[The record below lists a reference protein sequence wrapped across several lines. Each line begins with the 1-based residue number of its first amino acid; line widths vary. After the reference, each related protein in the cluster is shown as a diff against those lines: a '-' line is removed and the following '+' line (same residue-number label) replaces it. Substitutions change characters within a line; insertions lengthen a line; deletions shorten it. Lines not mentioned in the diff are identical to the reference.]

1 MNYISTRSENSEKK
15 SAAFVI
21 KQGIAPDGGLYVPEN
36 IPVLT
41 GEDIAALAKMNY
53 IERAAAVLGLFLTD
67 YTKEEL
73 TEAASKA
80 YGRHKFPSPP
90 VRLSQVNNDYVLE
103 LWHGPTSAFKDM
115 ALQIM
120 PHLLALALEKTGE
133 KRDALILVATS
144 GDTGKA
150 ALEGYADAERVSI
163 QVFYPSDGVSNI
175 QKKQMATQSGKNV
188 CVTAIK
194 GNFDDAQSGVKAIF
208 GNKEV
213 YDALNEKGLFLS
225 SANSINWGRLAPQI
239 VYYVSAYCELL
250 RRKKLKPGEKLNVT
264 VPTGNFGNILACYI
278 AKKMGVP
285 IGKMVCASN
294 RNNILTDFFR
304 TGVYDKRRTFYT
316 TISPSMDILIS
327 SNLERLLFMV
337 AGAKRCAGYMK
348 SLSEK
353 GVFEVEKDVLDKLNE
368 DFCGYYCDEKST
380 KETIAR
386 YFNAYNY
393 LSDTHTAVGL
403 FCAGEYKK
411 TAGDDSAMLIASTAS
426 PYKFSPAV
434 LSSLGQAVPEEEF
447 QAVKR
452 LHEVSGVKIPKRLEK
467 LESKKARF
475 SKIIEKEEMKSEVL
489 AFADTIKK

>member
-1 MNYISTRSENSEKK
+1 
-15 SAAFVI
+15 
-21 KQGIAPDGGLYVPEN
+21 
-36 IPVLT
+36 
-41 GEDIAALAKMNY
+41 
-53 IERAAAVLGLFLTD
+53 
-67 YTKEEL
+67 
-73 TEAASKA
+73 
-80 YGRHKFPSPP
+80 
-90 VRLSQVNNDYVLE
+90 
-103 LWHGPTSAFKDM
+103 
-115 ALQIM
+115 
-120 PHLLALALEKTGE
+120 
-133 KRDALILVATS
+133 VATS

>member
-1 MNYISTRSENSEKK
+1 
-15 SAAFVI
+15 
-21 KQGIAPDGGLYVPEN
+21 
-36 IPVLT
+36 
-41 GEDIAALAKMNY
+41 
-53 IERAAAVLGLFLTD
+53 
-67 YTKEEL
+67 
-73 TEAASKA
+73 
-80 YGRHKFPSPP
+80 
-90 VRLSQVNNDYVLE
+90 
-103 LWHGPTSAFKDM
+103 
-115 ALQIM
+115 
-120 PHLLALALEKTGE
+120 
-133 KRDALILVATS
+133 
-144 GDTGKA
+144 
-150 ALEGYADAERVSI
+150 
-163 QVFYPSDGVSNI
+163 
-175 QKKQMATQSGKNV
+175 
-188 CVTAIK
+188 
-194 GNFDDAQSGVKAIF
+194 
-208 GNKEV
+208 
-213 YDALNEKGLFLS
+213 
-225 SANSINWGRLAPQI
+225 
-239 VYYVSAYCELL
+239 
-250 RRKKLKPGEKLNVT
+250 
-264 VPTGNFGNILACYI
+264 VPTGNFGNILACSI

>member
-264 VPTGNFGNILACYI
+264 VPTGNFGNILACSI